1 MANLPSRIAVL
12 FGGPSPEHDVSILTA
27 LQAVHALELSGR
39 FSVVERIYWAKT
51 GEFFRTPTAREAK
64 DFAEGPPREAEP
76 LSLLIGAEGGFVA
89 RRGRI
94 STKFEALA
102 LEAIVICAHGGPG
115 EDGSLQGAL
124 DLAGVAYTGPSVA
137 SASLGMDKFATGEVV
152 RGVGIPTLS
161 RHVLTGSLSEF
172 EGDGPYIVKP
182 RFGGSSIGIDVVA
195 DLATAKA
202 RLSTNVH
209 LRRGAVIEPY
219 RADLFDLQIGIMS
232 YPELTLSAIERPIR
246 SSRATEILDYR
257 DKYVGG
263 SGMDAAARELPA
275 KIDAGLEERIRED
288 ARRAAIA
295 LGVRGVARID
305 FLSDGEYLVLNEIN
319 TIPGSLS
326 RHLFVEPVIAFEEIL
341 LRLLR
346 EAVEFPAAR
355 YNAQG
360 ADGVLLRDAK
370 SIAAKLG

>member
-1 MANLPSRIAVL
+1 
-12 FGGPSPEHDVSILTA
+12 
-27 LQAVHALELSGR
+27 
-39 FSVVERIYWAKT
+39 
-51 GEFFRTPTAREAK
+51 
-64 DFAEGPPREAEP
+64 
-76 LSLLIGAEGGFVA
+76 
-89 RRGRI
+89 
-94 STKFEALA
+94 
-102 LEAIVICAHGGPG
+102 
-115 EDGSLQGAL
+115 
-124 DLAGVAYTGPSVA
+124 
-137 SASLGMDKFATGEVV
+137 
-152 RGVGIPTLS
+152 
-161 RHVLTGSLSEF
+161 LTGSLSEF

-182 RFGGSSIGIDVVA
+182 RYGGSSIGIDVVA

-202 RLSTNVH
+202 RLATNVH

-219 RADLFDLQIGIMS
+219 RADLFDLQIGMMS

-275 KIDAGLEERIRED
+275 KIDVGLEERIREY
-288 ARRAAIA
+288 ARRAALA
-295 LGVRGVARID
+295 LGVRGVARVD
-305 FLSDGEYLVLNEIN
+305 FLSDGEHVVLNEIN

-326 RHLFVEPVIAFEEIL
+326 RHLFVDPVIDFEEIL

-370 SIAAKLG
+370 SIATKLG